1 MTARFARMLAPA
13 AAIGIAA
20 VVHTATP
27 AAAIGPTTFSMS
39 PASGPAGTE
48 VSVGGAGCAPGLL
61 LSSSLDRVVVTMAS
75 APPVSVQIP
84 VTSGGTWSG
93 TVTVPANAAAA
104 PAVVTVLCFTD
115 GLQSL
120 LTIYTPKT
128 FTITAAAAPK
138 TTPVTTTVPEAAEQ
152 PPAAVPPV
160 GGPTPTTRP
169 GSPPTTRPDA
179 GGPVAG
185 GPVAGGPD
193 AGGPDAGGP
202 GGGATAPGGG
212 SSVPGSADPERST
225 ATGAPRSGSA
235 ARHADTLSV
244 AADLRSPSLTDNA
257 TGGDHGLRWIGWLAI
272 LLLLAGLTA
281 GALLYRRSRPEDA
294 AAE

>member
-1 MTARFARMLAPA
+1 MTPRFARMLALT

-20 VVHTATP
+20 VVRTATP
-27 AAAIGPTTFSMS
+27 AGAIGPTTFSMS

-61 LSSSLDRVVVTMAS
+61 LSSLDRVVVTMAS

-128 FTITAAAAPK
+128 FTITAAAAPT
-138 TTPVTTTVPEAAEQ
+138 TTPVTTTVPETAEQ

-185 GPVAGGPD
+185 GPVGGRSRHGRTRQWRDCAGRRIARSGER
-193 AGGPDAGGP
+193 
-202 GGGATAPGGG
+202 APGG
-212 SSVPGSADPERST
+212 
-225 ATGAPRSGSA
+225 
-235 ARHADTLSV
+235 
-244 AADLRSPSLTDNA
+244 
-257 TGGDHGLRWIGWLAI
+257 
-272 LLLLAGLTA
+272 
-281 GALLYRRSRPEDA
+281 
-294 AAE
+294 